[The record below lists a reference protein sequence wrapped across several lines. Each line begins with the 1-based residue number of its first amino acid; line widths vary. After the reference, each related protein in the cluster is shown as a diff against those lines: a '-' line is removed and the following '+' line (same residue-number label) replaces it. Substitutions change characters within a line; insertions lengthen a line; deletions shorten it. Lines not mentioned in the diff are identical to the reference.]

1 MSKVW
6 WVQNCVKYPGKEKA
20 LAFFAD
26 EGVPFLL
33 AMAGITYPYSKYAM
47 TRNENE
53 RVNVLLYVIEGEGE
67 VVLEGKKKKIS
78 AGDLLVLREK
88 EKQEYK
94 ADEKNPMK
102 TVWINY
108 RADYIGAFMDAYKVK
123 SGIYSGDGCRKYFDA
138 AIDITHSTLPRREL
152 CRVLAEQ
159 VHKII
164 ETISPI
170 VIDQE
175 AVSFSTAEKIC
186 GMLDGSLYKKFD
198 LSRASELLHMSKSN
212 VIRIFK
218 KQYGVTPY
226 EYLLTSKME
235 AAKVMLTSTEMSIKD
250 ISDRLCITDEHYFST
265 LFTKRVGM
273 RPSEYR
279 KNPNG

>member
-26 EGVPFLL
+26 DGVPFLL
-33 AMAGITYPYSKYAM
+33 AMAGITYPYPKYVI

-53 RVNVLLYVIEGEGE
+53 RVTVFLYVVEGEGE
-67 VVLEGKKKKIS
+67 VLLEGEEKKLA

-88 EKQEYK
+88 EKQNYRSN
-94 ADEKNPMK
+94 EKNPMK
-102 TVWINY
+102 MLWINY
-108 RADYIGAFMDAYKVK
+108 RADYISAFMDAYKVK
-123 SGIYSGDGCRKYFDA
+123 SGIYSGNECRKYFDM
-138 AIDITHSTLPRREL
+138 AIGATQSTLPRREL

-198 LSRASELLHMSKSN
+198 LSRASEILHMSKSN

-218 KQYGVTPY
+218 KRYGVTPY
-226 EYLLTSKME
+226 EYLLTSKIE
-235 AAKVMLTSTEMSIKD
+235 AAKVMLISTNMSIKD
-250 ISDRLCITDEHYFST
+250 ISDKLCITDEHYFST
-265 LFTKRVGM
+265 LFQKRVGM

-279 KNPNG
+279 KNPSK